1 MITKEK
7 REKKEEVKGL
17 INEIKKERR
26 NTIKKKNKEVYKRKK
41 KENKLK
47 MKW

>member
-26 NTIKKKNKEVYKRKK
+26 NTIKKKKTKRFTKEKK
-41 KENKLK
+41 MRTN
-47 MKW
+47 